1 MEFSPITTQ
10 EEFDKA
16 IQKRLAQKEREMTES
31 FKEYMSPDDVKT
43 LKAECDRKVKEAQD
57 CVKVAE
63 DKLKEKEQTV
73 SEITKRA
80 EAAELSLKKNQIAYE
95 HKLPL
100 ELAGRLVGSTDEEL
114 TKDAE
119 NLASLVKPSYAP
131 PLRSTEI
138 NNNNGSLTQDQA
150 LLGLLGQIKG
160 NLN

>member
-1 MEFSPITTQ
+1 MEFTPITTQ

-16 IQKRLAQKEREMTES
+16 IQKRLAQKEREMTEN

-63 DKLKEKEQTV
+63 DKLKANEQTV

-131 PLRSTEI
+131 PLRSTET

>member
-1 MEFSPITTQ
+1 MEFTPITTQ

-31 FKEYMSPDDVKT
+31 FKEYMSPDDVKA

-80 EAAELSLKKNQIAYE
+80 ETAELSLKKNQIAYE

-131 PLRSTEI
+131 PLRSTET

-160 NLN
+160 TLN